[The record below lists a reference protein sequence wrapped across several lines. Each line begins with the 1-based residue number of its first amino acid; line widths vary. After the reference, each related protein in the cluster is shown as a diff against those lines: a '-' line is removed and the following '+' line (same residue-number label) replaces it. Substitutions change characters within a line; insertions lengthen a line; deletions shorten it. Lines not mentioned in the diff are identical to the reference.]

1 MLEIDLIAKGF
12 KAIGSA
18 PRLAV
23 FLELVKAGN
32 TGLSVGE
39 IQEQLERLIEEVE
52 GDEMT
57 TIEISEALYKLKN
70 DIEEH
75 IIKQEEGGDLQ
86 WEDLD

>member
-1 MLEIDLIAKGF
+1 ME
-12 KAIGSA
+12 
-18 PRLAV
+18 
-23 FLELVKAGN
+23 
-32 TGLSVGE
+32 E

-52 GDEMT
+52 SDEMT

-75 IIKQEEGGDLQ
+75 IIRQEEGGDLQ